1 MLILTDKN
9 FDEEIKK
16 STSILVDFFAPW
28 CGPCKALSPVLEAIS
43 EELKGKITVGKIDVD
58 VSPKLA
64 QKFNISSIPAVIIFK
79 NGQPVKQVMQLGKE
93 SLLKEIKALL

>member
-43 EELKGKITVGKIDVD
+43 EELKGKIIIGKIDVD

-64 QKFNISSIPAVIIFK
+64 QKFNISSIPAVILFE
-79 NGQPVKQVMQLGKE
+79 NGQPVKQIRQLGKE